1 MSNPSCNSQTQVY
14 WNGTSFF
21 SATAFFSD
29 SALTNPSPDGWY
41 VFGGVVRQI
50 LNGVLLS
57 AVPCDSCVIPC
68 EDPITFGGGSGGA
81 YTLNI
86 GFGNK
91 IGAAIITFST
101 GKSSSGYFPVP
112 DMCTWEYNGNTSSE
126 YSSLLGGY
134 MKGLIGVA
142 DGNVWKYPKICFEG
156 QSTQLL
162 NASTGSNGFNPIGTY
177 YNNYNQAIGD
187 FDPSTVTGLT
197 GSTIAP
203 FGFTGLSNN
212 TGQYQSTLLSWN
224 CSDQTA
230 NNCTGGTPL
239 GVPSS
244 PYNLN
249 LPLAPNLP
257 SFSPGTATTG
267 TSGTNWPNLGLET
280 RGAVM
285 VIPAPPNPISNVAKI
300 TITGPCFSTLWA
312 IDIQCP
318 APLEKIPC
326 STEFGVLEFDQS
338 QLGQDSKTPLYTT
351 FMGSGTTSCGPFPNT
366 LPCLNGKLTDD
377 TVGVNFNNP
386 ILFPP
391 VGVSIGDLVQ
401 DPATGFYATVTNV
414 SSSGSVL
421 TIENFTTGQDAVT
434 AFAQTGVPYDVYRK
448 GVCSYQL
455 DKFIYHVPVD
465 AWGNSNPNSLYH
477 VSGDQ
482 FPDNAPTGQ
491 PQGVLGLGDW
501 VFEDEYGVTPVAV
514 GVYKTQFDANDG
526 LGVRDWAVQVGP
538 REYKDLAVSNTTPPT
553 YPGGSTTQLNTLP
566 PEDYVGQIRS
576 SDWAGAGITFND
588 VQESGARV
596 PGIVRS
602 ITPCD
607 PPDSFDCD
615 PVTFLCSDPGTG
627 LGQYT
632 SLADC
637 NNNCTPPPSWDC
649 DPVTFLCS
657 DPGTGLGQYTSL
669 ADCNNNCTPPPS
681 WDCVGGNCIDP
692 GTGLGQYSTLSACN
706 TACVPMPAC
715 GTPTSINGG
724 SSSAPGDYSVTFDM
738 GSITGATIIRFYP
751 MVEPDR
757 CTWTYDGVTA
767 SEYSSPTYGY
777 LQGMIGSVAAG
788 GSNPPCNPIMT
799 NADGTNGL
807 TYGPG
812 ANAGGTYAYNFGTGL
827 WDNQGISITM
837 GPYTGTNQYP
847 GQAIDLTLSPGNNSP
862 GYSMM
867 VVPKPNALP
876 QTVDLVIRGNCA
888 STIWDMEVFCP
899 VDLSVKDRGDLG
911 GTCQAYTTVFY
922 TASPHTADG
931 LSQYNLQVHDWV
943 FEDKDGVTPLPAGD
957 YPARFPINPATG
969 AGGPHKIM
977 TVSTDGVITALVG
990 C

>member
-57 AVPCDSCVIPC
+57 AVPCESCVIPC
-68 EDPITFGGGSGGA
+68 EDPIVFPGGLGGQ

-91 IGAAIITFST
+91 IGAGIITFNT
-101 GKSSSGYFPVP
+101 GMSNSNGFPVP
-112 DMCTWEYNGNTSSE
+112 DQCIWEYNGNTASK

-134 MKGLIGVA
+134 ITGLIGIA
-142 DGNVWKYPKICFEG
+142 DGGVWNPPRPCFDG
-156 QSTQLL
+156 QSLQLL
-162 NASTGSNGFNPIGTY
+162 NAPTGSNGFNSTGTFY
-177 YNNYNQAIGD
+177 PDYDVANNNFAPVGG
-187 FDPSTVTGLT
+187 TGLLGT
-197 GSTIAP
+197 
-203 FGFTGLSNN
+203 FTGLSNN
-212 TGQYQSTLLSWN
+212 TSSNGLFESTLISWN
-224 CSDQTA
+224 CSNQTSKK
-230 NNCTGGTPL
+230 CSTGTAL

-244 PYNLN
+244 PYNPN
-249 LPLAPNLP
+249 LPLAPNLQ
-257 SFSPGTATTG
+257 SFGSPGG
-267 TSGTNWPNLGLET
+267 TINWPKQGFET
-280 RGAVM
+280 RNSVM
-285 VIPAPPNPISNVAKI
+285 VIPAPPNPGSNVATI
-300 TITGPCFSTLWA
+300 TITGPCYSTLWA

-318 APLEKIPC
+318 ELLEKIPC

-351 FMGSGTTSCGPFPNT
+351 IMGSGTTSCGPFPNT

-401 DPATGFYATVTNV
+401 DPATGFYATVTNI

-421 TIENFTTGQDAVT
+421 TIENLTTGQDAVT
-434 AFAQTGVPYDVYRK
+434 AFAQTGVPYDIYRK

-465 AWGNSNPNSLYH
+465 AWGNANPNSIYYT
-477 VSGDQ
+477 GDK
-482 FPDNAPTGQ
+482 FPDTSPSGQ
-491 PQGVLGLGDW
+491 PKGILGLGDW

-538 REYKDLAVSNTTPPT
+538 REYKDVAVSNTV
-553 YPGGSTTQLNTLP
+553 GSVKLNALP
-566 PEDYVGQIRS
+566 PEDYVGQIKGT
-576 SDWAGAGITFND
+576 DWPAPGITFND
-588 VQESGARV
+588 VQKSGARV
-596 PGIVRS
+596 PGVVRS

-607 PPDSFDCD
+607 PPESFDCD

-777 LQGMIGSVAAG
+777 LQGMIGSVNAG

-799 NADGTNGL
+799 NADGTSGG
-807 TYGPG
+807 TYT
-812 ANAGGTYAYNFGTGL
+812 GGTYAYNFGTGN
-827 WDNQGISITM
+827 WDNQSIPITM

-888 STIWDMEVFCP
+888 TTVWDMEVFCP
-899 VDLSVKDRGDLG
+899 VELSVKDRGDLG

-922 TASPHTADG
+922 TASPHTANG

-943 FEDKDGVTPLPAGD
+943 FEDINGVTPLPAGD

>member
-1 MSNPSCNSQTQVY
+1 MSNPSCNNQTQVY

-21 SATAFFSD
+21 SATAFFSN
-29 SALTNPSPDGWY
+29 SALTTPSPDGWY

-68 EDPITFGGGSGGA
+68 EDPITFPGGLGGT

-91 IGAAIITFST
+91 IGASIVTFNT
-101 GKSSSGYFPVP
+101 GMSNVNGFPVP
-112 DMCTWEYNGNTSSE
+112 DQCIWEYNGNTASE

-134 MKGLIGVA
+134 MTGLIGVA
-142 DGNVWKYPKICFEG
+142 DGEVWKPPLPCFNN
-156 QSTQLL
+156 QSTQFL
-162 NASTGSNGFNPIGTY
+162 NASTGSNGFNSTGTLY
-177 YNNYNQAIGD
+177 TDYIIANNNFA
-187 FDPSTVTGLT
+187 PSTVTGLLGT
-197 GSTIAP
+197 
-203 FGFTGLSNN
+203 FTGLSNN
-212 TGQYQSTLLSWN
+212 TSSNGLFDSTLLSWN
-224 CSDQTA
+224 CSDQTF
-230 NNCTGGTPL
+230 NNCSNGTPL
-239 GVPSS
+239 GIPSS

-249 LPLAPNLP
+249 LPLAPNLQ
-257 SFSPGTATTG
+257 SFAPGIPGVTG
-267 TSGTNWPNLGLET
+267 TSSSNWAIRGMET
-280 RGAVM
+280 RNATM
-285 VIPAPPNPISNVAKI
+285 VIPAPPNPGSNIVTL

-318 APLEKIPC
+318 ELLEKIPC
-326 STEFGVLEFDQS
+326 STEFGILEFDQS
-338 QLGQDSKTPLYTT
+338 QAGQASKTPLYTT
-351 FMGSGTTSCGPFPNT
+351 LMGSGTTSCGPFPNT

-401 DPATGFYATVTNV
+401 DPATGFYARVTNV
-414 SSSGSVL
+414 ASSGSVL
-421 TIENFTTGQDAVT
+421 TIENLTTGQDAVT

-465 AWGNSNPNSLYH
+465 NWGNANPNSSYFN
-477 VSGDQ
+477 GDK
-482 FPDNAPTGQ
+482 FPDTPPSGQ
-491 PQGVLGLGDW
+491 PKGVLGLGDW

-538 REYKDLAVSNTTPPT
+538 RKYKDVAAATI
-553 YPGGSTTQLNTLP
+553 GGDINTLP
-566 PEDYVGQIRS
+566 PEDYVGQIRG
-576 SDWAGAGITFND
+576 SDWPAPGLTFND
-588 VQESGARV
+588 VQETGARV
-596 PGIVRS
+596 PGVVRS
-602 ITPCD
+602 ITPCT
-607 PPDSFDCD
+607 PPESFDCD

-632 SLADC
+632 SLAAC
-637 NNNCTPPPSWDC
+637 NTACTPPPSWDC
-649 DPVTFLCS
+649 DPVTFLCL
-657 DPGTGLGQYTSL
+657 DPGTGNGQYSTLS
-669 ADCNNNCTPPPS
+669 ACNTACTPPIS
-681 WDCVGGNCIDP
+681 FDCVGGNCIDP

-715 GTPTSINGG
+715 GTPASINGG
-724 SSSAPGDYSVTFDM
+724 SANSPGDYSVTFDM
-738 GSITGATIIRFYP
+738 GSITGATIIRFMP
-751 MVEPDR
+751 QVEPDR

-767 SEYSSPTYGY
+767 SEYSSKFYGY
-777 LQGMIGSVAAG
+777 LQGMIGSVLAG
-788 GSNPPCNPIMT
+788 GTPPPNGPCNPTMD
-799 NADGTNGL
+799 NANGTSGG
-807 TYGPG
+807 TYT
-812 ANAGGTYAYNFGTGL
+812 GGTYAYNFGTGVF
-827 WDNQGISITM
+827 DNQGISITM

-899 VDLSVKDRGDLG
+899 VKLSLKNRGDLG
-911 GTCQAYTTVFY
+911 GICQAYTTDFY
-922 TASPHTADG
+922 TASPHSADG
-931 LSQYNLQVHDWV
+931 LDAQNLQVHDWV
-943 FEDKDGVTPLPAGD
+943 FEDEDGVTPLPAGD
-957 YPARFPINPATG
+957 YPARFPAVAGGPA
-969 AGGPHKIM
+969 GPHKIM
-977 TVSTDGVITALVG
+977 TVSSDGVITALVG
-990 C
+990 CP